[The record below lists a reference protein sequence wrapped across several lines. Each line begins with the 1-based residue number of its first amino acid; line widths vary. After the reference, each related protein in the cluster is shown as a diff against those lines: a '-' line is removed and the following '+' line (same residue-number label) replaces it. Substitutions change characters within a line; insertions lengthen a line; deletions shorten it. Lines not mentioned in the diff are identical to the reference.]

1 MFELSGKTIF
11 ITGGGGGIGG
21 GMARAFAERG
31 ARIVLADLSPEFAQ
45 EEAETLPPGTEVLIV
60 KLEVRHPDSWQ
71 RAKEAVA
78 KRFGEVDV
86 LCNNAGIS
94 TGFGPLLDVT
104 PEAFE
109 NVMAINVAGVFN
121 GTRTFAPEMVARR
134 AGHIVNTSSMN
145 GLTPFGSFAAYSASK
160 FAVLGLS
167 DALREE
173 LAPAG
178 VGVSTLFPGLTRSLM
193 AQHDAAASAAD
204 DPERAAMIEA
214 NMMDPLW
221 LGRAVVKAVQND
233 EAYIVTHPA
242 YRDSLAA
249 RQQRILAAFGEPAQP
264 GYRHGA
270 SATRAPAAASSG
282 IGGS

>member
-1 MFELSGKTIF
+1 
-11 ITGGGGGIGG
+11 
-21 GMARAFAERG
+21 
-31 ARIVLADLSPEFAQ
+31 
-45 EEAETLPPGTEVLIV
+45 
-60 KLEVRHPDSWQ
+60 
-71 RAKEAVA
+71 
-78 KRFGEVDV
+78 
-86 LCNNAGIS
+86 
-94 TGFGPLLDVT
+94 
-104 PEAFE
+104 
-109 NVMAINVAGVFN
+109 MAINVAGVFN
-121 GTRTFAPEMVARR
+121 GTRTFAPEMVRRR

-178 VGVSTLFPGLTRSLM
+178 VGVSTLFPGLTRSRM